1 MKPKYRELKLIAI
14 IAITAFVV
22 CSLGNRFLLAN
33 APRASG
39 DPDKWLEEQLKL
51 SDVQVQ
57 KLAGIEAR
65 YDQQKLEITAK
76 IRTANAELAAAIL
89 EDKRYSKRV
98 EKAQAA
104 IHSAQGELQRA
115 TLEHFFELQPHLT
128 PEQRETLNAVAVNA
142 LYNNP

>member
-14 IAITAFVV
+14 IAITAFAV
-22 CSLGNRFLLAN
+22 CSLGNRFLLTN
-33 APRASG
+33 APRTS

-51 SDVQVQ
+51 TDTQVQ
-57 KLAGIEAR
+57 KLAGLEAR
-65 YDQQKLEITAK
+65 YDQRKIEITAK

-89 EDKRYSKRV
+89 DDKRYSNRV

-115 TLEHFFELQPHLT
+115 TLEHFFEMQPHLT

>member
-1 MKPKYRELKLIAI
+1 MKSKYRELRLII
-14 IAITAFVV
+14 LVAITAFVI
-22 CSLGNRFLLAN
+22 CGISNRFLIPS
-33 APRASG
+33 APGVR
-39 DPDKWLEEQLKL
+39 DPDNWLEAQLKL
-51 SDVQVQ
+51 TDTQVQ
-57 KLAGIEAR
+57 QLAGIEAR
-65 YDQQKLEITAK
+65 YDQQKIELSAK

-104 IHSAQGELQRA
+104 IHAAQGEMQRA

-142 LYNNP
+142 LYHNP